1 VRAPDRIQAVF
12 EQSPL
17 GIACVGLDGH
27 FLQFNE
33 RFHQILGYTREQLL
47 RIPFDDLT
55 HPDDAKLEA
64 PLMRRLLEGATPS
77 YRFERRVM
85 ERRGKYR
92 TIEVMASAA
101 RNGDGRIDC
110 LVYFVSEA
118 PERPAP
124 SSRAMHDCGA
134 IERQREAAEW
144 RAVEMKRQLD
154 QQMNE
159 LRIMANAL
167 RNEVHR
173 RKAAEAKT
181 PREEEM
187 VRAPRPPARAWKPL
201 DGIAPAELLV
211 LQASDRRSGTLVL
224 ARGEDRKEIFFA
236 EGMIFSVASNDPSRF
251 LAQRLMVKGYI
262 TNEQRD
268 RALEIQR
275 ETHLALGRILVILG
289 TISEDR
295 LLEEM
300 RLKAEEEIADL
311 VEWRDATYVFVE
323 GPIPTLQLIPLRLD
337 VAPLVVQQIEMRAFA
352 GEEADIERELEANF
366 AALAAIGIEILIA
379 SPAAKTKKF
388 HRASCAIT
396 RRFDEDTRVIFTA
409 AQDAEAAGYERCRVC
424 FR

>member
-1 VRAPDRIQAVF
+1 M
-12 EQSPL
+12 
-17 GIACVGLDGH
+17 GIACVGLDGR

-33 RFHQILGYTREQLL
+33 RFQQILGYTREQLS
-47 RIPFDDLT
+47 RIAFHDLT

-64 PLMRRLLEGATPS
+64 PLVRRLLDGAAPS
-77 YRFERRVM
+77 YRIEKRVM
-85 ERRGKYR
+85 EKRGKYR
-92 TIEVMASAA
+92 EIDVLAAAA
-101 RNGDGRIDC
+101 RNGEGQVDC

-118 PERPAP
+118 PERAAA
-124 SSRAMHDCGA
+124 SRPQHDCGA
-134 IERQREAAEW
+134 VERQREAAEW

-167 RNEVHR
+167 RNEMHR
-173 RKAAEAKT
+173 RKAAEAKS

-201 DGIAPAELLV
+201 DGVAPAELLV

-224 ARGEDRKEIFFA
+224 ARGEQRKEIFFA
-236 EGMIFSVASNDPSRF
+236 EGMIFSVASNEPSRF
-251 LAQRLMVKGYI
+251 LAQRLMAKGYI

-311 VEWRDATYVFVE
+311 VDWRDATYVFVE

-352 GEEADIERELEANF
+352 GDEADIERELEANF
-366 AALAAIGIEILIA
+366 AALAAVGIEILIA

-396 RRFDEDTRVIFTA
+396 RRIDEDTRIIFTA

>member
-1 VRAPDRIQAVF
+1 LRASDRVQAVF

-17 GIACVGLDGH
+17 GIACVGLDGR

-33 RFHQILGYTREQLL
+33 RLQQLLGYTREQLI
-47 RIPFDDLT
+47 RFTFHDLI

-64 PLMRRLLEGATPS
+64 PLMRRLLDGAMPS
-77 YRFERRVM
+77 YRIEKRMM
-85 ERRGKYR
+85 EKRGKYR
-92 TIEVMASAA
+92 ELDVIAAAA
-101 RNGDGRIDC
+101 RSSDGQVDC
-110 LVYFVSEA
+110 LVYFVSEKPA
-118 PERPAP
+118 SASRPQ
-124 SSRAMHDCGA
+124 HDCGA
-134 IERQREAAEW
+134 VERQREAAEW

-167 RNEVHR
+167 RNEMDR
-173 RKAAEAKT
+173 RKAAEAKA

-187 VRAPRPPARAWKPL
+187 VRAPRPPARAWKTL

-224 ARGEDRKEIFFA
+224 ARGEQRKEIFFA
-236 EGMIFSVASNDPSRF
+236 EGMIFSVASNEPLRF
-251 LAQRLMVKGYI
+251 LAQRLMAKGYI
-262 TNEQRD
+262 TGEQRD

-352 GEEADIERELEANF
+352 GDEADIERELEANF
-366 AALAAIGIEILIA
+366 AALAAVGIEILIA

-396 RRFDEDTRVIFTA
+396 RRIDEDTRIIFTA

>member
-1 VRAPDRIQAVF
+1 M
-12 EQSPL
+12 
-17 GIACVGLDGH
+17 GLDGR

-33 RFHQILGYTREQLL
+33 RFRQLLGYTREQLA
-47 RIPFDDLT
+47 RIAFHDLT

-64 PLMRRLLEGATPS
+64 PLMRRLLDGTSPS
-77 YRFERRVM
+77 YRIEKRVM
-85 ERRGKYR
+85 EKRGKHR
-92 TIEVMASAA
+92 ELEVVATSA
-101 RNGDGRIDC
+101 RNGDGHVDC
-110 LVYFVSEA
+110 LVYFVSEK
-118 PERPAP
+118 PA
-124 SSRAMHDCGA
+124 SASRTQHDCGA
-134 IERQREAAEW
+134 VERQREAAEW

-167 RNEVHR
+167 RNEMQR
-173 RKAAEAKT
+173 RKAAEAKA

-201 DGIAPAELLV
+201 GGVAPAELLV

-224 ARGEDRKEIFFA
+224 ARGEQRKEIFFA
-236 EGMIFSVASNDPSRF
+236 EGMIFSVASNEPTRF
-251 LAQRLMVKGYI
+251 LAQRLTAKGYI
-262 TNEQRD
+262 TAEQRD

-352 GEEADIERELEANF
+352 GHEADIERELEANF
-366 AALAAIGIEILIA
+366 AALAAVGIEILIA

-396 RRFDEDTRVIFTA
+396 RRIDEDTRIIFTA
-409 AQDAEAAGYERCRVC
+409 AQDAEAAGYERCRMC

>member
-1 VRAPDRIQAVF
+1 M
-12 EQSPL
+12 
-17 GIACVGLDGH
+17 GLDGR

-33 RFHQILGYTREQLL
+33 RFRQLLGYTREQLA
-47 RIPFDDLT
+47 RIAFHDLT

-64 PLMRRLLEGATPS
+64 PLMRRLLDGTSPS
-77 YRFERRVM
+77 YRIEKRVM
-85 ERRGKYR
+85 EKRGKHR
-92 TIEVMASAA
+92 ELEVVATSA
-101 RNGDGRIDC
+101 RNGDGQVDC
-110 LVYFVSEA
+110 LVYFVSEK
-118 PERPAP
+118 PA
-124 SSRAMHDCGA
+124 SASRTQHDCGA
-134 IERQREAAEW
+134 VERQREAAEW

-167 RNEVHR
+167 RNEMQR
-173 RKAAEAKT
+173 RKAAEAKA

-201 DGIAPAELLV
+201 GGVAPAELLV

-224 ARGEDRKEIFFA
+224 ARGEQRKEIFFA
-236 EGMIFSVASNDPSRF
+236 EGMIFSVASNEPTRF
-251 LAQRLMVKGYI
+251 LAQRLTAKGYI
-262 TNEQRD
+262 TAEQRD

-352 GEEADIERELEANF
+352 GHEADIERELEANF
-366 AALAAIGIEILIA
+366 AALAAVGIEILIA

-396 RRFDEDTRVIFTA
+396 RRIDEDTRIIFTA
-409 AQDAEAAGYERCRVC
+409 AQDAEAAGYERCRMC

>member
-1 VRAPDRIQAVF
+1 MRAPDRIQAVF
-12 EQSPL
+12 EQSPV
-17 GIACVGLDGH
+17 GIACVGLDGR

-33 RFHQILGYTREQLL
+33 RFRQLLGYTREQLS
-47 RIPFDDLT
+47 RIAFHDLT

-64 PLMRRLLEGATPS
+64 PLVRRLLDGTSPS
-77 YRFERRVM
+77 YQVEKRVM
-85 ERRGKYR
+85 EKRGKYR
-92 TIEVMASAA
+92 ELEVVAAAA
-101 RNGDGRIDC
+101 RNGDGHVDC
-110 LVYFVSEA
+110 LVYFVREA
-118 PERPAP
+118 PERAAPAP
-124 SSRAMHDCGA
+124 RPPHDCGA

-159 LRIMANAL
+159 LRIMATAL
-167 RNEVHR
+167 RNEMHR
-173 RKAAEAKT
+173 RKAAEAKA

-187 VRAPRPPARAWKPL
+187 VRAPRPPARAWRPL

-224 ARGEDRKEIFFA
+224 ARGEQRKEIFFA
-236 EGMIFSVASNDPSRF
+236 EGMIFSVASNEPSRF
-251 LAQRLMVKGYI
+251 LAHRLMAKGYI
-262 TNEQRD
+262 TGEQRD

-289 TISEDR
+289 TITEDR

-300 RLKAEEEIADL
+300 RLKAEQEIADL

-337 VAPLVVQQIEMRAFA
+337 VAPLVVQRIEMRAFD
-352 GEEADIERELEANF
+352 GDEADIERELEANF
-366 AALAAIGIEILIA
+366 AALAAVGIEILIA

-396 RRFDEDTRVIFTA
+396 RRIDEDTRVIFTA